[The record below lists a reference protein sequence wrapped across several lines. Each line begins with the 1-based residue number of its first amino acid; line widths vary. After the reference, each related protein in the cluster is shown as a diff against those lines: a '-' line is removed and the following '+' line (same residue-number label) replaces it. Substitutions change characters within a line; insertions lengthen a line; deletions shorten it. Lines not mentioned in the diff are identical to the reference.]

1 MFIGGAEADTDN
13 FHLKHDRQS
22 RIAKYYGFATIY
34 LNNFLNIFNN
44 LINGSHHHNHN
55 FFINLLRNFEN
66 SLDRFLVSMS
76 KSKKMKH
83 RLCAHRYNCV
93 IYPIMVNYLIKKSCK

>member
-1 MFIGGAEADTDN
+1 MFVGGAEAETDN

-22 RIAKYYGFATIY
+22 RIVKYYGFATIY

-55 FFINLLRNFEN
+55 FFINLMRNFEN
-66 SLDRFLVSMS
+66 RLDRVLVSLS
-76 KSKKMKH
+76 KSKKVKH
-83 RLCAHRYNCV
+83 RLCAHRYNCI
-93 IYPIMVNYLIKKSCK
+93 IYPIMVNL